1 MDLDTSIVITPIV
14 SSESKKLQEVARMT
28 FFEAFKD
35 QNEAQ
40 NMAHYLHT
48 AFHIDQLKKELSDP
62 NILYFFITYFDQ
74 NQAKFGESLTH
85 NKVIGYLKFNIN
97 TAQTEFKED
106 KGLEIE
112 RLYIISAFQN
122 KKIGPYLI
130 QFAKQQSREL
140 HKHYI
145 WLGVWQKNER
155 AIQFYKR
162 HGFTI
167 FGSHPYTLGTDIQTD
182 YLMKY
187 ELYN

>member
-1 MDLDTSIVITPIV
+1 MDLDTSIIITPIV
-14 SSESKKLQEVARMT
+14 PSESKKLQEVAKMT

-40 NMAHYLHT
+40 NMTHYLNT

-62 NILYFFITYFDQ
+62 NIMYFFITFFDQ
-74 NQAKFGESLTH
+74 NQGELREGIDRK
-85 NKVIGYLKFNIN
+85 KVIGYLKFNIS

-122 KKIGPYLI
+122 KKIGAYLI
-130 QFAKQQSREL
+130 QFAKQKAREL

-162 HGFTI
+162 HGITI
-167 FGSHPYTLGTDIQTD
+167 FSSHPYTLGADIQTD